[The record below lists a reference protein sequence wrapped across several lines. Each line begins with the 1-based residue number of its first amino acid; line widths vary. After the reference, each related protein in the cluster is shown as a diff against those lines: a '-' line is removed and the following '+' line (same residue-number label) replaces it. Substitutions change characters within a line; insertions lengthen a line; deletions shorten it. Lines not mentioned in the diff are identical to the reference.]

1 MPQITLGSVVDD
13 ALEEDLD
20 TVDVMGLMMG
30 VELVVWEQHWTSD
43 GPGQWLGVDMPSSA
57 THAEVRMQTPIMP
70 VQVGGLW
77 QH

>member
-43 GPGQWLGVDMPSSA
+43 GPG
-57 THAEVRMQTPIMP
+57 
-70 VQVGGLW
+70 
-77 QH
+77 